1 MLIFGGV
8 STLSTHEGGQW
19 KFDTPDLLPLSPEH
33 RNKKQQI
40 HPWKLTA
47 GGPQNDGFGKGNS
60 L

>member
-1 MLIFGGV
+1 MLIFVGV
-8 STLSTHEGGQW
+8 SNLATYEGGQW
-19 KFDTPDLLPLSPEH
+19 KFDTPDSLPLSPEN

-40 HPWKLTA
+40 HTRKLTA